1 MKDLLKLYL
10 KERIPT
16 FVLFVLCCAVFA
28 ITFRLYG
35 LPLSAVVY
43 PAVICFIIFIV
54 ALVIR
59 FSRFKRKHLQ
69 LRALTEALTED
80 MLPPVEN
87 ADDADYRRIILLI
100 REAANEREIAGDK
113 RYSDM
118 IEYYTLW
125 AHQIKT
131 PIASMRLTLQNEDS
145 QLSRRLKSDLG
156 RVERYVDMVL
166 AYLRLD
172 SSSSD
177 YVLREF
183 ELDPLIRSCIKRF
196 SGEFIDRRLS
206 VNFTPTQL
214 RVLSDEKWLSFVLD
228 QLLSN
233 ALKYTPEGG
242 ITISAE
248 EPDTLCI
255 SDTGIGIAPEDL
267 PRIFE
272 QGFTGYNGRRD
283 KHASG
288 LGLYLCHRVLKKLG
302 HTISAQSEPGK
313 GTVMRICFSRKKF
326 LAE

>member
-1 MKDLLKLYL
+1 MF
-10 KERIPT
+10 I
-16 FVLFVLCCAVFA
+16 FCCAVF
-28 ITFRLYG
+28 ILTFILYG
-35 LPLSAVVY
+35 LPLSAVIY
-43 PAVICFIIFIV
+43 PAVICFVFVIIFV
-54 ALVIR
+54 VIR
-59 FSRFKRKHLQ
+59 FFGFKRKHRI
-69 LRALTEALTED
+69 LRSLTEALTED

-87 ADDADYRRIILLI
+87 SDDMDYRRIILLI
-100 REAANEREIAGDK
+100 REAAQKDKQDSVK

-172 SSSSD
+172 SASTD

-183 ELDPLIRSCIKRF
+183 ELDPLIRACVKRF

-206 VNFTPTQL
+206 MNFTPTKL
-214 RVLSDEKWLSFVLD
+214 RVLSDEKWLSFVIE

-242 ITISAE
+242 ITVSAE
-248 EPDTLCI
+248 EPDMLCI

-288 LGLYLCHRVLKKLG
+288 LGLYLCRRVLKQLG
-302 HTISAQSEPGK
+302 HGISVQSEPDK
-313 GTVMRICFSRKKF
+313 GTVVRINFSRKKF
-326 LAE
+326 RAE